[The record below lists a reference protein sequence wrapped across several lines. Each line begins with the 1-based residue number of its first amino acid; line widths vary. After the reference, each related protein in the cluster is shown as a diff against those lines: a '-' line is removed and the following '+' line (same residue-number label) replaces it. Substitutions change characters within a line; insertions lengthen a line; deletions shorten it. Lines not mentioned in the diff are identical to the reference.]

1 MKETER
7 KARGG
12 GRGAAL
18 LSGIFRRALFFRGIT
33 QLPAA
38 ATMESKA
45 RFRGCR
51 NQVSRGSPRGG
62 CRGPAGGAWSSFAL
76 LMTPRG
82 EHPPQP
88 HVRLRHWARGLSTLT
103 EGATWRPPGR
113 LRLSGPCLCTC
124 SAPCVDPGSSLPPLS
139 PDPLQGRLRQSWP
152 QPPPVCRNGFL
163 NVPVPES
170 NPHPSSLLPWAQWVF
185 PASMKTPLGAPS
197 CPPHSRAASPSLGP
211 YPEGSH
217 QSPGPDA
224 LPPLPPSP
232 PPVWRLVPPS
242 ACPLPTPR
250 YCLTLQEPGL
260 G

>member
-76 LMTPRG
+76 LMTPRE

-88 HVRLRHWARGLSTLT
+88 HVRLRHWARGLSMLT
-103 EGATWRPPGR
+103 ELPGALQGASDSQVPA
-113 LRLSGPCLCTC
+113 
-124 SAPCVDPGSSLPPLS
+124 SAPA
-139 PDPLQGRLRQSWP
+139 
-152 QPPPVCRNGFL
+152 PPPA
-163 NVPVPES
+163 
-170 NPHPSSLLPWAQWVF
+170 W
-185 PASMKTPLGAPS
+185 TLGAPS
-197 CPPHSRAASPSLGP
+197 L
-211 YPEGSH
+211 
-217 QSPGPDA
+217 
-224 LPPLPPSP
+224 L
-232 PPVWRLVPPS
+232 
-242 ACPLPTPR
+242 
-250 YCLTLQEPGL
+250 
-260 G
+260 

>member
-51 NQVSRGSPRGG
+51 NQVSRGSPRRG

-76 LMTPRG
+76 LMTPRE

-88 HVRLRHWARGLSTLT
+88 RQAPSLGPRSLHAN
-103 EGATWRPPGR
+103 GATWRPPGR
-113 LRLSGPCLCTC
+113 PGLSGPCLCTC

-139 PDPLQGRLRQSWP
+139 PDPLQGRLRTEPRCSGLQ
-152 QPPPVCRNGFL
+152 
-163 NVPVPES
+163 NVVPDTDRAG
-170 NPHPSSLLPWAQWVF
+170 PSRLLSAE
-185 PASMKTPLGAPS
+185 T
-197 CPPHSRAASPSLGP
+197 
-211 YPEGSH
+211 GS
-217 QSPGPDA
+217 
-224 LPPLPPSP
+224 
-232 PPVWRLVPPS
+232 
-242 ACPLPTPR
+242 
-250 YCLTLQEPGL
+250 
-260 G
+260 